1 MFYEC
6 TINCM
11 WLIYGGSD
19 SWGSASD
26 SLFPEYLYIYFIY
39 IFIFFKTSSVVRIRS
54 ECSVSNFL
62 GNCSLLNGP
71 HCYWRSKEDSFSAKL
86 PKKVFH
92 FKLS

>member
-1 MFYEC
+1 MGVV
-6 TINCM
+6 IVR
-11 WLIYGGSD
+11 
-19 SWGSASD
+19 GSASD
-26 SLFPEYLYIYFIY
+26 SLFY
-39 IFIFFKTSSVVRIRS
+39 IFPPAKTSPVVRVRS

-71 HCYWRSKEDSFSAKL
+71 HCCWRSKEDSFSAKL